1 MKKFLIIAF
10 ALCTLGLFASCNKP
24 EEGSDSY
31 TLSVDKAEVNVGDAV
46 TFTITSPDGKDVTSL
61 STICMVDGMCLAGK
75 VYTTTEAGTFDFEAH
90 YLGENGDQYIATNI
104 VTITV
109 K

>member
-24 EEGSDSY
+24 EEGNDSY
-31 TLSVDKAEVNVGDAV
+31 TLSADKTEVAVGEAV
-46 TFTITSPDGKDVTSL
+46 TFTITSPDGKDVTANS
-61 STICMVDGMCLAGK
+61 SICIVEGMCLAGN

>member
-10 ALCTLGLFASCNKP
+10 ALCTLGLFASCTK
-24 EEGSDSY
+24 EGNDSY
-31 TLSVDKAEVNVGDAV
+31 TLSADKTEVAVGEAV
-46 TFTITSPDGKDVTSL
+46 TFTVTSPDGKDVTSL
-61 STICMVDGMCLAGK
+61 SSICIIDGMCIAGNK
-75 VYTTTEAGTFDFEAH
+75 FTPTEAGTFDFEAH
-90 YLGENGDQYIATNI
+90 YLGETMEEYIPTNV